1 MSARTHR
8 KHVSLPP
15 AGDLFSNSGE
25 VMVVDAN
32 HELFS
37 NVGIIGQ
44 RTQVIQLNNEMYMW
58 LVSFTLDGPHR
69 IRQEWMREDQLVA
82 NFPDK

>member
-15 AGDLFSNSGE
+15 AGDLFSVRILTLTIINGSLMPPSSQNGGE

-37 NVGIIGQ
+37 RVGIIGQ
-44 RTQVIQLNNEMYMW
+44 RTQVIQL
-58 LVSFTLDGPHR
+58 VSLPQILFCKTTSH
-69 IRQEWMREDQLVA
+69 
-82 NFPDK
+82 